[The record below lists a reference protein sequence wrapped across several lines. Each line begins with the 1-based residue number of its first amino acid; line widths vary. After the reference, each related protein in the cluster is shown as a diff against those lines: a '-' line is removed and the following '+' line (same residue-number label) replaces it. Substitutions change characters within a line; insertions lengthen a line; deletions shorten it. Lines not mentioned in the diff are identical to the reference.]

1 MAKPEWGLKRF
12 CPSCGA
18 AFYDLNKSPIE
29 CPKCNS
35 TFEPEQL
42 SRLKRSRSV
51 PAEAKVAAAEKKTN
65 DDDAEAEVVEDGTDD
80 ESVLE
85 DASDLG
91 GADVIEVAVDT
102 LEVKKEDV

>member
-1 MAKPEWGLKRF
+1 M
-12 CPSCGA
+12 
-18 AFYDLNKSPIE
+18 
-29 CPKCNS
+29 
-35 TFEPEQL
+35 
-42 SRLKRSRSV
+42 

-80 ESVLE
+80 EGVLE

-102 LEVKKEDV
+102 SEVKKEDV